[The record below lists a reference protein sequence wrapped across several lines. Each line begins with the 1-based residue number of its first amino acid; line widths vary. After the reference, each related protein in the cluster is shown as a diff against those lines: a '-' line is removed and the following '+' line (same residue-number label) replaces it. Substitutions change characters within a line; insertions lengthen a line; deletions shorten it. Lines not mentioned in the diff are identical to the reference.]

1 LVFGFWFLKETLIS
15 RKTED
20 RKPKTK
26 DPKYIF
32 MSEQK
37 KSSLPVAI
45 IGLVLLAAIGGGAW
59 LYSQGGGG
67 KPPIKDK
74 QPGNKTTTA
83 LDYNAVPGA
92 EPAWSKG
99 ANNAPVVMEEFAD
112 LACPQCAKVT
122 PILHEVRSSYGDKV
136 KLIFRQFP
144 LEIPAHKNAYDA
156 SRAAEAAG
164 MQGKFWEMENILFK
178 NQTLWQPA
186 ADPRPLFED
195 YAKQIGLNVE
205 QLKTDMVGMPA
216 TMRVDADKK
225 RGKALNVAST
235 PSVYLNGKLLGIED
249 LTPETLKKLIDA
261 ELAKGSPAPAA
272 PAANTNS
279 ASNK

>member
-1 LVFGFWFLKETLIS
+1 
-15 RKTED
+15 
-20 RKPKTK
+20 
-26 DPKYIF
+26 

-59 LYSQGGGG
+59 LYSQGS
-67 KPPIKDK
+67 KPKPK
-74 QPGNKTTTA
+74 PVGTNANKAAAPTV
-83 LDYNAVPGA
+83 DYNAVPGA

-99 ANNAPVVMEEFAD
+99 ANNASVVLEEFAD
-112 LACPQCAKVT
+112 LACPQCARVT

-156 SRAAEAAG
+156 AKAAEAAG

-178 NQTLWQPA
+178 NQTLWQPV

-216 TMRVDADKK
+216 AMRVDADKK
-225 RGKALNVAST
+225 RGKALNVNST
-235 PSVYLNGKLLGIED
+235 PSVYLNGKLLTLED
-249 LTPETLKKLIDA
+249 TAPENLKKLIDA
-261 ELAKGSPAPAA
+261 ELAKTSGATAA
-272 PAANTNS
+272 TATNANTAN
-279 ASNK
+279 ANTAVNK

>member
-1 LVFGFWFLKETLIS
+1 
-15 RKTED
+15 
-20 RKPKTK
+20 
-26 DPKYIF
+26 

-59 LYSQGGGG
+59 LYSQGGSGG
-67 KPPIKDK
+67 SKNTNT
-74 QPGNKTTTA
+74 NKAKTA
-83 LDYNAVPGA
+83 VPTVDYNAVPGA

-99 ANNAPVVMEEFAD
+99 ANNASVVLEEFAD

-156 SRAAEAAG
+156 ARAAEAAG

-178 NQTLWQPA
+178 NQTAWQPV
-186 ADPRPLFED
+186 ADPRPLFEE

-225 RGKALNVAST
+225 RGKALNVNST
-235 PSVYLNGKLLGIED
+235 PTVYLNGKALALED
-249 LTPETLKKLIDA
+249 TAPENLKKLIDA
-261 ELAKGSPAPAA
+261 ELAKISAATAPAG
-272 PAANTNS
+272 NTNA

>member
-1 LVFGFWFLKETLIS
+1 
-15 RKTED
+15 
-20 RKPKTK
+20 
-26 DPKYIF
+26 
-32 MSEQK
+32 MSEI
-37 KSSLPVAI
+37 KSENKSGLPVAI
-45 IGLVLLAAIGGGAW
+45 IGLVLLLAVGGGAW

-67 KPPIKDK
+67 KNNNTNVNK
-74 QPGNKTTTA
+74 QKTPAPTVN
-83 LDYNAVPGA
+83 YNAVPGA

-99 ANNAPVVMEEFAD
+99 ANNAAVVLEEFAD

-225 RGKALNVAST
+225 RGKSLNVMST
-235 PSVYLNGKLLGIED
+235 PSVYLNGKLLTLED
-249 LTPETLKKLIDA
+249 TAPENLKKLIDA
-261 ELAKGSPAPAA
+261 ELAKVSSSASNA
-272 PAANTNS
+272 PAANTNTANTTSS
-279 ASNK
+279 ASQ

>member
-1 LVFGFWFLKETLIS
+1 
-15 RKTED
+15 
-20 RKPKTK
+20 
-26 DPKYIF
+26 
-32 MSEQK
+32 MSEIKSEK

-45 IGLVLLAAIGGGAW
+45 IGLVLLVAIGGGAW
-59 LYSQGGGG
+59 LYSQGS
-67 KPPIKDK
+67 KP
-74 QPGNKTTTA
+74 QPRPVGTNANKTSA
-83 LDYNAVPGA
+83 PAVNYNSVPGA

-99 ANNAPVVMEEFAD
+99 ANNAPVVLEEFAD

-136 KLIFRQFP
+136 KLIFRQYP

-178 NQTLWQPA
+178 NQTLWQPV

-225 RGKALNVAST
+225 RGKALNVMST
-235 PSVYLNGKLLGIED
+235 PSVYLNGKLLTLED
-249 LTPETLKKLIDA
+249 TAPESLKKLIDA
-261 ELAKGSPAPAA
+261 ELAKSSAASNAPATNTNT
-272 PAANTNS
+272 ANTTS
-279 ASNK
+279 SVSQ

>member
-1 LVFGFWFLKETLIS
+1 
-15 RKTED
+15 
-20 RKPKTK
+20 
-26 DPKYIF
+26 
-32 MSEQK
+32 MSEI
-37 KSSLPVAI
+37 KSENKSGLPVAI
-45 IGLVLLAAIGGGAW
+45 IGLVLLIAVGGGAW

-67 KPPIKDK
+67 KNNNTNVNKQKTPAPIV
-74 QPGNKTTTA
+74 N
-83 LDYNAVPGA
+83 YNAVPGA

-99 ANNAPVVMEEFAD
+99 ANNASVVIEEFAD
-112 LACPQCAKVT
+112 LACPQCARVT

-156 SRAAEAAG
+156 AKAAEAAG

-178 NQTLWQPA
+178 NQTLWQPV

-216 TMRVDADKK
+216 ATRVDADKK
-225 RGKALNVAST
+225 RGKALEVNST
-235 PSVYLNGKLLGIED
+235 PSVYLNGKLLTLED
-249 LTPETLKKLIDA
+249 TAPENLKKLIDA
-261 ELAKGSPAPAA
+261 ELAKTSGATTAPASNVNT
-272 PAANTNS
+272 ANTNTP
-279 ASNK
+279 ANK

>member
-1 LVFGFWFLKETLIS
+1 
-15 RKTED
+15 
-20 RKPKTK
+20 
-26 DPKYIF
+26 

-59 LYSQGGGG
+59 LYSQGS
-67 KPPIKDK
+67 KPPTK
-74 QPGNKTTTA
+74 PVGSNTNKTAAPTV
-83 LDYNAVPGA
+83 DYNAVPGA
-92 EPAWSKG
+92 EPSWSKG
-99 ANNAPVVMEEFAD
+99 AANASVVLEEFAD
-112 LACPQCAKVT
+112 LACPQCARVT

-156 SRAAEAAG
+156 AKAAEAAG

-178 NQTLWQPA
+178 NQTLWQPV

-216 TMRVDADKK
+216 AMRVDADKK
-225 RGKALNVAST
+225 RGKALNVMST
-235 PSVYLNGKLLGIED
+235 PSVYLNGKLLELKD
-249 LTPETLKKLIDA
+249 TEPENLKKLIDA
-261 ELAKGSPAPAA
+261 ELAKTSGATAA
-272 PAANTNS
+272 TATNANTAN
-279 ASNK
+279 ANTAVNK

>member
-1 LVFGFWFLKETLIS
+1 
-15 RKTED
+15 
-20 RKPKTK
+20 
-26 DPKYIF
+26 
-32 MSEQK
+32 MSEIKSEK

-59 LYSQGGGG
+59 LYNQGG
-67 KPPIKDK
+67 KPGGVKPAANVA
-74 QPGNKTTTA
+74 NKTSTVDYKTA
-83 LDYNAVPGA
+83 LPGA

-99 ANNAPVVMEEFAD
+99 ANNASVVIEEFAD
-112 LACPQCAKVT
+112 LACPQCARVT

-156 SRAAEAAG
+156 AKAAEAAG

-178 NQTLWQPA
+178 NQTLWQPV

-225 RGKALNVAST
+225 RGKALNVMST
-235 PSVYLNGKLLGIED
+235 PSVYLNGKLLELKD
-249 LTPETLKKLIDA
+249 TEPENLKKLIDA
-261 ELAKGSPAPAA
+261 ELAKTSGATTANT
-272 PAANTNS
+272 ANTNT
-279 ASNK
+279 ANTNTAAK

>member
-1 LVFGFWFLKETLIS
+1 
-15 RKTED
+15 
-20 RKPKTK
+20 
-26 DPKYIF
+26 

-59 LYSQGGGG
+59 LYSQGS
-67 KPPIKDK
+67 KPKPK
-74 QPGNKTTTA
+74 PVGTNANKAAAPTV
-83 LDYNAVPGA
+83 DYNAVPGA

-99 ANNAPVVMEEFAD
+99 ANNASVVLEEFAD
-112 LACPQCAKVT
+112 LACPQCARVT

-156 SRAAEAAG
+156 AKAAEAAG

-178 NQTLWQPA
+178 NQTLWQPV

-225 RGKALNVAST
+225 RGKALNVMST
-235 PSVYLNGKLLGIED
+235 PSVYLNGKLLELKD
-249 LTPETLKKLIDA
+249 TEPENLKKLIDA
-261 ELAKGSPAPAA
+261 ELAKTSGATTAPATNTNT
-272 PAANTNS
+272 ANTNT
-279 ASNK
+279 AAK

>member
-1 LVFGFWFLKETLIS
+1 
-15 RKTED
+15 
-20 RKPKTK
+20 
-26 DPKYIF
+26 
-32 MSEQK
+32 MSEIKSEK

-59 LYSQGGGG
+59 LYSQGGSSKSNANKNVN
-67 KPPIKDK
+67 KPKSAS
-74 QPGNKTTTA
+74 TV
-83 LDYNAVPGA
+83 DYNSVPGA

-99 ANNAPVVMEEFAD
+99 AANAPVVLEEFAD

-136 KLIFRQFP
+136 KLIFRHFP
-144 LEIPAHKNAYDA
+144 LEIPGHQNAYP
-156 SRAAEAAG
+156 AAKVTEAAG
-164 MQGKFWEMENILFK
+164 MQGKFWEMKNMIFK

-225 RGKALNVAST
+225 RGKALNVMST
-235 PSVYLNGKLLGIED
+235 PSVYLNGKLLTLED
-249 LTPETLKKLIDA
+249 TAPESLKKLIDA
-261 ELAKGSPAPAA
+261 ELAKSSAASNAPATNTNT
-272 PAANTNS
+272 ANTTS
-279 ASNK
+279 SVSQ

>member
-1 LVFGFWFLKETLIS
+1 
-15 RKTED
+15 
-20 RKPKTK
+20 
-26 DPKYIF
+26 
-32 MSEQK
+32 MSEIKSEK

-45 IGLVLLAAIGGGAW
+45 IGVVLLAAIGGGAW
-59 LYSQGGGG
+59 LYSQGS
-67 KPPIKDK
+67 KP
-74 QPGNKTTTA
+74 QPKPAGTNANKTTTPTVN
-83 LDYNAVPGA
+83 YNAVSGA

-99 ANNAPVVMEEFAD
+99 ANNAPVVLEEFAD
-112 LACPQCAKVT
+112 LACPQCARVT

-156 SRAAEAAG
+156 ARAAEAAG

-235 PSVYLNGKLLGIED
+235 PSVYLNGKLLEIKDTE
-249 LTPETLKKLIDA
+249 PETLKKLIDA
-261 ELAKGSPAPAA
+261 ELAKTSGATTA
-272 PAANTNS
+272 PAANTNT
-279 ASNK
+279 ANAK

>member
-1 LVFGFWFLKETLIS
+1 
-15 RKTED
+15 
-20 RKPKTK
+20 
-26 DPKYIF
+26 
-32 MSEQK
+32 MSEEK

-45 IGLVLLAAIGGGAW
+45 IGLVLLVAVGFGAW
-59 LYSQGGGG
+59 LYNQKPVPPKPGD
-67 KPPIKDK
+67 KPPA
-74 QPGNKTTTA
+74 NKPTTVV
-83 LDYNAVPGA
+83 DYNAVPGA
-92 EPAWSKG
+92 EPSWSKG
-99 ANNAPVVMEEFAD
+99 AANAPVVMEEFAD
-112 LACPQCAKVT
+112 LACPQCARVT

-178 NQTLWQPA
+178 NQTLWQPV
-186 ADPRPLFED
+186 ADPRPLFEE

-225 RGKALNVAST
+225 RGKALGVMST
-235 PSVYLNGKLLGIED
+235 PTVYLNGKA
-249 LTPETLKKLIDA
+249 LTLEETAPENLKKLIDA
-261 ELAKGSPAPAA
+261 ELAKASAPAA
-272 PAANTNS
+272 ANTANTNT
-279 ASNK
+279 ANK